1 MKFTITY
8 DGPLA
13 ANGRPSQK
21 HDIRLALHPQL
32 KELWEHN
39 PLLQFHDAGGSNL
52 STVGGYNFTSI
63 VHPRW
68 NFRAELD
75 ILMLRPDAPGAIVT
89 SRGDI
94 DNRLKTLFD
103 ALARPIHSQDIP
115 NTWSPRMGEDPLHC
129 LLENDDLIM
138 AVTVNIDRLLAAS
151 TPTHVKLII
160 RVHVQN
166 LATFG
171 GLAVLG

>member
-1 MKFTITY
+1 
-8 DGPLA
+8 
-13 ANGRPSQK
+13 
-21 HDIRLALHPQL
+21 
-32 KELWEHN
+32 
-39 PLLQFHDAGGSNL
+39 
-52 STVGGYNFTSI
+52 
-63 VHPRW
+63 
-68 NFRAELD
+68 
-75 ILMLRPDAPGAIVT
+75 
-89 SRGDI
+89 
-94 DNRLKTLFD
+94 
-103 ALARPIHSQDIP
+103 
-115 NTWSPRMGEDPLHC
+115 MGEDPLHC